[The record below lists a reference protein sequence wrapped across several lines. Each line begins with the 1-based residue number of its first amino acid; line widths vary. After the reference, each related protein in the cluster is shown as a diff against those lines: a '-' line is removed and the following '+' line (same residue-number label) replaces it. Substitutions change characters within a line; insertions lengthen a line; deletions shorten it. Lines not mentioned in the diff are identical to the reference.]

1 MLHDVIIIKRNNA
14 QEHHEWECNGPVTDL
29 TD

>member
-1 MLHDVIIIKRNNA
+1 MLHDVIIKRNNA
-14 QEHHEWECNGPVTDL
+14 QEHHEWEFNGPVTDL